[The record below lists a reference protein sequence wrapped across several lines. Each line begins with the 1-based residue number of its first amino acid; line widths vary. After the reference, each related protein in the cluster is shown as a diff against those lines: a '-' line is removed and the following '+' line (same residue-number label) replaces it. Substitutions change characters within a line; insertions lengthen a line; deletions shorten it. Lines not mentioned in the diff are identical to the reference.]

1 MRNCTVLFID
11 LAQSSCC
18 ELEQATGYSLKH
30 FQNGT
35 FPKKS
40 LAIKLTKTLSPTRE
54 SRRYSTLLWLLSSVS
69 LLLFRE
75 YTATVTEL
83 NQSYRPNYLLIC
95 LHTHEPEWHLILN
108 PLGLILYQP
117 TVCSY
122 NRVYLGGCFTVLP
135 QVNL

>member
-40 LAIKLTKTLSPTRE
+40 LAIKLTKTLSLTRE

-83 NQSYRPNYLLIC
+83 NQSPKLFTDLPS
-95 LHTHEPEWHLILN
+95 HTYEPEWHLILN